1 MRTGA
6 GARAA
11 VPDGSYVV
19 AATRGRRALR
29 RIARQPGALASA
41 AFLAL
46 VAVCAIGAPWI
57 APYDAVRSRLMDR
70 LQPPSVAARH
80 WLGTDQL
87 GRDVF
92 SRVVVGARVSLTIG
106 AVAVCGAGALGTA
119 LGLLSGYARG
129 IADGVI
135 MRIADVQLAFPF
147 VLLALAIV
155 AALGPGLGNLIIV
168 FVVTGWVVFARVV
181 RAQVLQVREREFVEA
196 SRSLGASPRRI
207 LLRHILPNLTGSLIV
222 VASFEL
228 AKIIVWEASLSF
240 LGLGVPPRTVSWGAM
255 LSDGR
260 QYIDTAWWVAMFPG
274 LTLVAV
280 VLAINTIGDEVRDAL
295 DPRLERLKLT
305 LHPNRTR

>member
-1 MRTGA
+1 
-6 GARAA
+6 
-11 VPDGSYVV
+11 
-19 AATRGRRALR
+19 
-29 RIARQPGALASA
+29 
-41 AFLAL
+41 
-46 VAVCAIGAPWI
+46 
-57 APYDAVRSRLMDR
+57 MDR

-280 VLAINTIGDEVRDAL
+280 VLAINTIGDELRDAL